1 MAGWLSAA
9 FLIACLPFATQY
21 GPFVYWGGFIAID
34 VACAFL
40 ILAILDGRW
49 IGRRFFEFKPLV
61 ALGVVSYAFYLWHLP
76 VFFAVRHFD
85 THWNNCVR
93 VVVATLVTLALTI
106 VSWFV
111 LERPLMHW
119 SHRLEGAAEV
129 RLDAAAS
136 AGVADPVTGESS
148 AHGPGQVGE
157 LVPGPL
163 SAPTAAP
170 DEHG

>member
-9 FLIACLPFATQY
+9 FLIACLPFATQE

-61 ALGVVSYAFYLWHLP
+61 SLGVVSYAFLPLALP

-85 THWNNCVR
+85 THWNNAVR

-106 VSWFV
+106 ASWFL
-111 LERPLMHW
+111 LERPLMNW
-119 SHRLEGAAEV
+119 SKRLEARRRK
-129 RLDAAAS
+129 RLSSRDLLPTPAVASTGDAVPNVS
-136 AGVADPVTGESS
+136 AKA
-148 AHGPGQVGE
+148 
-157 LVPGPL
+157 
-163 SAPTAAP
+163 
-170 DEHG
+170 